1 MQYNNIG
8 GMRDMTDE
16 TKMILEAI
24 QGLQKEI
31 SQINDRLAVIEL
43 KQDRHSNKLES
54 LELDVK
60 AGFFTMDKKIK
71 RLQDSS
77 ETIEQILKMNNMIPQ
92 NG

>member
-1 MQYNNIG
+1 
-8 GMRDMTDE
+8 MTDE

-24 QGLQKEI
+24 QGLQKEMQDVKTEI

-77 ETIEQILKMNNMIPQ
+77 ETIEQILKMNNMIP
-92 NG
+92 